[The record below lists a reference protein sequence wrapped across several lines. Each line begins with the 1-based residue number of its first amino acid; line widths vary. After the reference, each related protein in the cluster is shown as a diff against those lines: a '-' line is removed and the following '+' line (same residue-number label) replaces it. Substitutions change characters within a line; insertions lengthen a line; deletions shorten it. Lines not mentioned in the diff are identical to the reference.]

1 MVAEGTIINL
11 FVDNNDEKLAKGCR
25 SNTLFPNCGGRFVE
39 APTLQVGRPAGAANI
54 AASLEEEIAL
64 GHLAPRER
72 LLEEELAERFQVKR
86 HVIRQALLELDS
98 MGIVVRQPNRGAAVK
113 DFSVNE
119 VEQLYLVRTLLETCA
134 GKLIPLPAPRPLIEQ
149 LQLINERHC
158 AAVGRGDL
166 RRVFRENLRFH
177 NTLFAA
183 CGNST
188 LTEVIEQLQFKT
200 HAIRSY
206 SIGNPQLLATVCAQ
220 HQRMIDLLQGIER
233 DEFVELL
240 GKHIQPAKQAY
251 LEQSRHKT
259 SGALAAASSR

>member
-1 MVAEGTIINL
+1 MVQESPALE
-11 FVDNNDEKLAKGCR
+11 ERR
-25 SNTLFPNCGGRFVE
+25 S
-39 APTLQVGRPAGAANI
+39 GAAEI

-72 LLEEELAERFQVKR
+72 LLEEDLAERFQVKR
-86 HVIRQALLELDS
+86 HVIRQVLLELDS

-113 DFSVNE
+113 DFSAIE

-134 GKLIPLPAPRPLIEQ
+134 GKLIPLPAPRSLIDA
-149 LQLINERHC
+149 LLLINERHC
-158 AAVGRGDL
+158 AAVARGDL
-166 RRVFRENLRFH
+166 RRVFRENLQFH
-177 NTLFAA
+177 KTLFAA

-251 LEQSRHKT
+251 LDQTRHKT
-259 SGALAAASSR
+259 AGALAAVNAR